1 MKIQPYVFPKNCEQA
16 FRFYE
21 EVLGGK
27 IIELHRFKDMP
38 PQEGHESAGEQGG
51 GPSPEQLAAM
61 GDKVMHVNLEV
72 DGQSIMGS
80 DGMEDGA
87 MQGFKINLNFT
98 EVEQGR
104 KVFEALSKGGKVEM
118 PFQETFWSKGFA
130 MFEDRFGV
138 SWMINVDDGSKR
150 P

>member
-1 MKIQPYVFPKNCEQA
+1 MKIQPYVFPKRCEEA

-21 EVLGGK
+21 QVLGGK
-27 IIELHRFKDMP
+27 IIELHHFRDMP
-38 PQEGHESAGEQGG
+38 PQEGQQGADAGG
-51 GPSPEQLAAM
+51 GPSPEQLEAM

-80 DGMEDGA
+80 DGMEGGTV
-87 MQGFKINLNFT
+87 QGFKINLNFT
-98 EVEQGR
+98 DVARG
-104 KVFEALSKGGKVEM
+104 KAIFEALSKGGTVEM
-118 PFQETFWSKGFA
+118 PFQETFWSQGFA